1 MTNDTNTTPDLISYD
16 HVIVAFSGGKDSLA
30 CLLWLLDAGVD
41 RSKIELWH
49 HDIDGREGSDL
60 MDWTVT
66 RDYCKKVAQAFGLP
80 IYFSWL
86 QGGFEREMNRNQQ
99 RKAATSWENPDG
111 TIGTSGGTRGK
122 EATRMMFPQVSADLS
137 VRWCSAYLK
146 IDVMDAA
153 ICGQERF
160 NGKRTLVVTGERA
173 EESAG
178 RAKYA
183 EFEPHR
189 RDNRSGRSQRHID
202 HLRPVHK
209 MTVVQ
214 VWDLIAKY
222 NVNPHPC
229 YRAGFGRCSCQ
240 FCIFASANQCAS
252 ARLVSP
258 ERYAKVV
265 GYEKTFG
272 KTIQR
277 KEGFDDRAD
286 RGTAYAASQADIDA
300 CRSHTFDEAVILPKG
315 QWKLPSGAFAESC
328 GPV

>member
-1 MTNDTNTTPDLISYD
+1 MNETPDLSSYD
-16 HVIVAFSGGKDSLA
+16 HFIVAFSGGKDSLA
-30 CLLWLLDAGVD
+30 CLLALFEAGVD

-66 RDYCKKVAQAFGLP
+66 RSYCSAVAKALGLP

-86 QGGFEREMNRNQQ
+86 QGGFEREMNRCNQ

-111 TIGTSGGTRGK
+111 TVGTSGGTRGK
-122 EATRMMFPQVSADLS
+122 ETTRQKFPQVSADLS

-153 ICGQERF
+153 ITGQEWF
-160 NGKRTLVVTGERA
+160 IGKRTLVLTGERA

-189 RDNRSGRSQRHID
+189 RDNRNGKRSQRHID
-202 HLRPVHK
+202 HWRPVHK
-209 MTVVQ
+209 MTTQQ

-222 NVNPHPC
+222 RINPHPC

-240 FCIFASANQCAS
+240 FCIFGSANQCAT
-252 ARLVSP
+252 ARLISP
-258 ERYAKVV
+258 DRFDKIVR
-265 GYEKTFG
+265 YEKTFG
-272 KTIQR
+272 FTIHR
-277 KEGFDDRAD
+277 SEDFKARAD
-286 RGTAYAASQADIDA
+286 KGTPYAASQADIEA
-300 CRSHTFDEAVILPKG
+300 CRKTTFDEEVILPEG
-315 QWKLPSGAFAESC
+315 QWKIPAGAFAESC